1 MLRFGQNWTESSP
14 NVSGDH
20 FLFFFG
26 DHSFVSY
33 TLCIPSTIITVSHT
47 NWYIVYPVEDLY
59 ELDVTNLW

>member
-1 MLRFGQNWTESSP
+1 MPRFGRNWTESSP

-20 FLFFFG
+20 FFFA
-26 DHSFVSY
+26 DRNFVSY

-47 NWYIVYPVEDLY
+47 NWYIVHPVEDLY